1 MGDWL
6 QAGLI
11 GLVSGALSGAFG
23 IGGGIVTTPAI
34 RLVMG
39 APALIA
45 VGTPL
50 PVIIPGAVTGALS
63 YHRAGLIDSRAGFTI
78 ALAGAPLTVLG
89 AWLAT
94 RMGGGVVLVA
104 TAALIVWAATDML
117 LQVRTEQPRSTR
129 EPARVID
136 QVVAPGE
143 PQGRSGDGSPT
154 EPPAEG
160 PVRAPLWALAGIGVL
175 AGLYS
180 GFLGLGGGFVIVP
193 VLTRWLRFPIKLAIG
208 TSLVTV
214 AVLAVPGTITHS
226 ALGNIDWRIA
236 AGLAVGVVPGALL
249 GSKLSMRAAD
259 RSVRVAFS
267 VLLIAVGL
275 WLGLSELGVTGTR

>member
-1 MGDWL
+1 MGDWF
-6 QAGLI
+6 QAGMI
-11 GLVSGALSGAFG
+11 GFVSGMLSGAFG

-34 RLVMG
+34 RLIMG

-63 YHRAGLIDSRAGFTI
+63 YRKAGLVDARAGISI
-78 ALAGAPLTVLG
+78 AAAGAPMTVAG

-94 RMGGGVVLVA
+94 HLGGSVVLVA
-104 TAALIVWAATDML
+104 TAALIVWAAADML
-117 LQVRTEQPRSTR
+117 LQVRGASRDTAQGSPGAESGIGRSTGVVGGSDSS
-129 EPARVID
+129 PDAR
-136 QVVAPGE
+136 AA
-143 PQGRSGDGSPT
+143 T
-154 EPPAEG
+154 
-160 PVRAPLWALAGIGVL
+160 RAPLWVLAGIGVL

-193 VLTRWLRFPIKLAIG
+193 ILTRWLRFPIKVAIG

-214 AVLAVPGTITHS
+214 AVLALPGTLTHS
-226 ALGNIDWRIA
+226 LLGNINWRIA

-259 RSVRVAFS
+259 RSVRIAFG

-275 WLGLSELGVTGTR
+275 WLGVSELGAVGRR